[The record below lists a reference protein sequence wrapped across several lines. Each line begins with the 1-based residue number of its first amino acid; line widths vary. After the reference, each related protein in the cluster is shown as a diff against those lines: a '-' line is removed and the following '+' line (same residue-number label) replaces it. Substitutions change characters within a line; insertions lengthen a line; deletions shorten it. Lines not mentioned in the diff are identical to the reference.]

1 MKKPFV
7 IALFMGFAAT
17 TYAQEFLDLKRYSA
31 TRQGG
36 TARSMGMGGAIGATG
51 IDFSVS
57 SVNPSGLAQIHT
69 SQAMGTIGLNFTNN
83 NANYIDKDVKDS
95 RFNFSVPNMGV
106 VFSTI
111 MMTRGKERT
120 TGLINHSLAF
130 GFNRTNDF
138 NRNLTV
144 DANNS
149 NSSYLDYLAE
159 QATKYVN
166 WNDVSA
172 NGLNPFYPEELA
184 LAANAIVHTSNN
196 TFQANLPSNVTM
208 RQIYRVQH
216 SGRQTD
222 WNVSWA
228 GNFNN
233 VFYFGAGIGV
243 PAIRFNSTQTIIER
257 SQENSAESFEY
268 TSKFNT
274 SGTGINGKLGLTI
287 RMSDWFRFG
296 AAYHTPTAYTLND
309 QYSYSFLSRNFAQGN
324 FVYTSG
330 ETLQTEPAEFSYK
343 YTTPGKTVLSAVL
356 LYKKLGMIS
365 VDYEVVN
372 YLQAQSSTQ
381 ELTFMNSLVREN
393 LRSASNIRIGGEY
406 NYLDYKFRAGFAAYS
421 SPFKKSI
428 LNALTE
434 GDLSLRVYSVG
445 AGYQERNNPVFFDV
459 AVVHERYDDFYTPYI
474 LKNSPRPYFTS
485 FNKVNSTR
493 LVFTIGTK
501 F

>member
-1 MKKPFV
+1 
-7 IALFMGFAAT
+7 MGFAASS
-17 TYAQEFLDLKRYSA
+17 YAQEFLDLKRYSV

-57 SVNPSGLAQIHT
+57 SVNPSGLAQIRT

-83 NANYIDKDVKDS
+83 NANYIDADVKDN
-95 RFNFSVPNMGV
+95 RFNFSIPNMGV

-120 TGLINHSLAF
+120 SGLINHSFAF

-144 DANNS
+144 DATNS
-149 NSSYLDYLAE
+149 GSSYLDYLAE

-166 WNDVSA
+166 WDDVSA
-172 NGLNPFYPEELA
+172 NGLTPYYPEELA
-184 LAANAIVHTSNN
+184 LTTNTVVHTNNN
-196 TFQANLPSNVTM
+196 TFEANLDPNVTM
-208 RQIYRVQH
+208 RQNYRVQH

-222 WNVSWA
+222 WNVSWG
-228 GNFNN
+228 GNFNH
-233 VFYFGAGIGV
+233 VVYIGAGIGI
-243 PAIRFNSTQTIIER
+243 PAIRFNSTQTIIEK
-257 SQENSAESFEY
+257 SQENTAESFEY
-268 TSKFNT
+268 TSKFST
-274 SGTGINGKLGLTI
+274 SGTGINGKLGITI
-287 RMSDWFRFG
+287 RMSDWLRVG
-296 AAYHTPTAYTLND
+296 AAYHTPTAYALND
-309 QYSYSFLSRNFAQGN
+309 QYSYSFMSRNFAQGN
-324 FVYTSG
+324 FTYTSG
-330 ETLQTEPAEFSYK
+330 QTLQTDPAEFSYNF
-343 YTTPGKTVLSAVL
+343 TTPGKTVLSAVL

-365 VDYEVVN
+365 VDYESVN
-372 YLQAQSSTQ
+372 YLQAQSTTK

-393 LRSASNIRIGGEY
+393 LRTASNLRIGGEL

-428 LNALTE
+428 LNTLTE
-434 GDLSLRVYSVG
+434 GDLSLKVYSVG
-445 AGYQERNNPVFFDV
+445 AGYQEANNPVFFDV
-459 AVVHERYDDFYTPYI
+459 AVVYERYDDFYTPYI
-474 LKNSPRPYFTS
+474 LSTSTRPYYTA
-485 FNKVNSTR
+485 FNKVSSTR